1 MVRSV
6 IGCVFYA
13 RYTYIYKLDINCI
26 RLYCMYMVIYARVV
40 LVGFKEVLYCSI
52 EQKFDGKIFLINS
65 TNGQLL

>member
-13 RYTYIYKLDINCI
+13 RYTYKIIYKLDINCI
-26 RLYCMYMVIYARVV
+26 RLYSMYMVIYVRVV

-52 EQKFDGKIFLINS
+52 EQKFDGKIF
-65 TNGQLL
+65 